1 MDQDIRAQLDCREY
15 QGLDPNR
22 IDVELN
28 RNSSCI
34 GAIGSL
40 SCVVVRNAE
49 TIRECIATALAPKKG
64 VRVCPDRVGLT
75 AKEKIRI
82 ELIRLGGA
90 LIRLKVE

>member
-1 MDQDIRAQLDCREY
+1 MDQYVRAQLRCREY

-34 GAIGSL
+34 RAIGSL
-40 SCVVVRNAE
+40 ICVIVRNAE
-49 TIRECIATALAPKKG
+49 TIRECIATALAPKKRIW
-64 VRVCPDRVGLT
+64 VRPDRVGLT
-75 AKEKIRI
+75 AKEKVRI

-90 LIRLKVE
+90 LVCLT